1 MDPKRHRIATKTTCA
16 VSDLLNEL
24 KIFIEDNSGVKDP
37 WHDDPEKCKMVVHAF
52 YLIKS
57 KAADTMAKDG
67 VCEEMVSR
75 EEFEF
80 VNGLLLAL
88 GATEA

>member
-1 MDPKRHRIATKTTCA
+1 MNSKGRRTATKTTCA

-24 KIFIEDNSGVKDP
+24 KAFIEDNSDAKNP
-37 WHDDPEKCKMVVHAF
+37 WHDDPAKCKMVMYAF

-67 VCEEMVSR
+67 VCEEMVSN
-75 EEFEF
+75 EEFAF
-80 VNGLLLAL
+80 VNSLLLAL